1 MRVEVVKMQNS
12 ILNFLVI
19 LVLLTLLTLFNISV
33 DSTLGITGVTLIYL
47 LAVVIIAYVF
57 DLKLAISAAVLAFLA
72 INYFF
77 TEPRYTFQVA
87 NIESLASL
95 ICFLIVSIVITSLVK
110 QLKFQT
116 LRSEIATKHAQF
128 GRALAENL
136 ALATEPSHLLEN
148 TCQLL
153 QNEFAKPFAILLA
166 QSNGEYAIRN
176 QADSIS
182 VPDKQ
187 LLEWVRTN
195 GKPISPYTDYWS
207 HSAYWLIPFSRL
219 PNQDPTIE
227 PILAVGN
234 IDNEDSDESGVEKFT
249 TIKSCVDQISQAY
262 QRLVNVEKLK
272 NAEFLA
278 KTEAMQNALLAS
290 ISHDMRTPLTTILGA
305 ATTLQQDYI
314 SHAERVEL
322 TALIASQAE
331 YLANTTEN
339 ILALIRL
346 ESTQLQPIL
355 MDWQSPEELIGVV
368 AEQFKNRHD
377 DTRLEVDIAEPE
389 LLFKANANL
398 IIQALVNL
406 IDNAKQAQRD
416 SVRLNPETDCSHEP
430 ILIEVNKTGGKIQIS
445 VLDRGVGFNQGFQ
458 VSDIQK
464 FSTTNPK
471 GFGLGLSIVQAI
483 AKAHNATFIIR
494 NRAGGGVCAT
504 LSFNAENVG
513 NVDA

>member
-1 MRVEVVKMQNS
+1 MQKF
-12 ILNFLVI
+12 ILNLLVI
-19 LVLLTLLTLFNISV
+19 LVLLTLVTLINMGFF
-33 DSTLGITGVTLIYL
+33 STLGITGVTLIYL
-47 LAVVIIAYVF
+47 LVVITVAYVF
-57 DLKLAISAAVLAFLA
+57 ELKLAITAAILAFLA

-95 ICFLIVSIVITSLVK
+95 ICFLIVSITITSLVK

-116 LRSEIATKHAQF
+116 LQSEIATKHAQF

-136 ALATEPSHLLEN
+136 ALATESSHLLDN

-153 QNEFAKPFAILLA
+153 QGEFAKPFAILLA
-166 QSNGEYAIRN
+166 QSNGEYAFKN
-176 QADSIS
+176 QAGSIN

-195 GKPISPYTDYWS
+195 GKPVSPFTDYWTR
-207 HSAYWLIPFSRL
+207 SAYWLIPFSRL
-219 PNQDPTIE
+219 PNQDSAID

-234 IDNEDSDESGVEKFT
+234 IDNEDSDDSSVEKYT
-249 TIKSCVDQISQAY
+249 TIKSCVDQISLAY
-262 QRLVNVEKLK
+262 QRLVNIEKLK
-272 NAEFLA
+272 KAEFLA
-278 KTEAMQNALLAS
+278 KTEALQNALLAS

-314 SHAERVEL
+314 TPNQTSEL
-322 TALIASQAE
+322 TALIASQAQ

-346 ESTQLQPIL
+346 ESTQQQSIN

-377 DTRLEVDIAEPE
+377 DTRLEVKIAEPE
-389 LLFKANANL
+389 LLIKANANL

-406 IDNAKQAQRD
+406 IDNAKQAQIEL
-416 SVRLNPETDCSHEP
+416 VNLNPEANRLQEP
-430 ILIEVNKTGGKIQIS
+430 ILIEVNKAAEKIQIN
-445 VLDRGVGFNQGFQ
+445 VLDRGVGFNEGFQ
-458 VSDIQK
+458 ARDIQK

-483 AKAHNATFIIR
+483 AKAHNATFTIS
-494 NRAGGGVCAT
+494 NRAGGGACVT

-513 NVDA
+513 IIDA